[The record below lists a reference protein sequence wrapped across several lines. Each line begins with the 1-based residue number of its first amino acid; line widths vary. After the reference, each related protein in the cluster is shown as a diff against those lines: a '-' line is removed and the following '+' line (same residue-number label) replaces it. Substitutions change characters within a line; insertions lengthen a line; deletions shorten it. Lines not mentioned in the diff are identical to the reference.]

1 MDIVFDL
8 TNCAVPSSTPSS
20 SSPHVTFPCDLDH
33 IQGILVCVTLDLMK
47 NRVIAGLMV
56 VAMLCGSGTV
66 TFASLASSPAMM
78 QHARFTHERS
88 HACCP
93 DSRLLL
99 THVLFINSNAPIM
112 PCGEQPCCAKRV
124 PQGPASLPAV
134 SEGKRPEAKVVKTNA
149 PMTFTCTQHVGL
161 KGETQAFLAPHS
173 ARSAVLRI

>member
-20 SSPHVTFPCDLDH
+20 SSPRVTFLCDLDH
-33 IQGILVCVTLDLMK
+33 IPGTLVCVTLDLVK

-66 TFASLASSPAMM
+66 TFASLASGPAMM
-78 QHARFTHERS
+78 QHASSTHERS

-93 DSRLLL
+93 GSRLLL
-99 THVLFINSNAPIM
+99 THVFFVTSSAPIM
-112 PCGEQPCCAKRV
+112 PCGEHPCCAKRV

-134 SEGKRPEAKVVKTNA
+134 SEGKRPEAKAVKTDA
-149 PMTFTCTQHVGL
+149 PMTVTCAQYVGL
-161 KGETQAFLAPHS
+161 NGETQAFLPPHS
-173 ARSAVLRI
+173 VRSAVLRI